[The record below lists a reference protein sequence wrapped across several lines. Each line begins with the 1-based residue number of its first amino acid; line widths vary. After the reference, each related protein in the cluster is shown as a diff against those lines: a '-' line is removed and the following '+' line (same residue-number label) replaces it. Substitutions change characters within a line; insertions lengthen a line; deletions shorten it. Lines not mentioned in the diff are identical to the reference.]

1 MRHLN
6 LNRGRCEMTEFFSM
20 DWYKHLDLVLG
31 RDPFSFLLE
40 YMGTFAGAIA
50 GVRLASIKKFDLFGA
65 YVVGLVTALGGG
77 TLRDI
82 MLNLPPF
89 WMKDA
94 SYLIT
99 TFAALVGVAVFGRRF
114 ISEKI
119 TWFVFDTIAISFF
132 TVLGLEK
139 TLMHGFPPWC
149 AVIMGVVT
157 GVFGGVL
164 RDVLINDVPAI
175 FRKEI
180 YAIACLIGAVLYIIL
195 YEFFGVSSI
204 VCCTSCVLLI
214 FILRALAIHYSWAF
228 PVLRG
233 RPIHVHR
240 KCARKKYPR
249 LCEDT

>member
-1 MRHLN
+1 ML
-6 LNRGRCEMTEFFSM
+6 EFLSL
-20 DWYKHLDLVLG
+20 DWYEHLEDALG

-77 TLRDI
+77 TLRDVL
-82 MLNLPPF
+82 LNLPPF

-99 TFAALVGVAVFGRRF
+99 TFAALVAVAVFGRKF
-114 ISEKI
+114 ISERI
-119 TWFVFDTIAISFF
+119 TWFVFDTIAISMF
-132 TVLGLEK
+132 TVLGMEK
-139 TLMHGFPPWC
+139 ALMHGYPDWC
-149 AVIMGVVT
+149 AIVMGVVT

-175 FRKEI
+175 FRREI
-180 YAIACLIGAVLYIIL
+180 YALACLAGAVLYIVL
-195 YEFFGVSSI
+195 YEWFDVPAIPSG
-204 VCCTSCVLLI
+204 TMCVLLI
-214 FILRALAIHYSWAF
+214 FLLRALAIHYSWNA

-240 KCARKKYPR
+240 RSGHKRHEGDAGHETASRP
-249 LCEDT
+249 